1 MTANRATATHRKDLH
16 ELVFIVVL
24 IVLIGVMAWFF
35 STHSGHG
42 SGSGHAAQQAT
53 SGDTKSAR

>member
-1 MTANRATATHRKDLH
+1 MTTNRTTAPHRKDLH

-42 SGSGHAAQQAT
+42 SSSPHAAQQAT
-53 SGDTKSAR
+53 SGDTDSAH

>member
-1 MTANRATATHRKDLH
+1 MTANRTSAPRRKDLH

-35 STHSGHG
+35 STLSVHG
-42 SGSGHAAQQAT
+42 GSSPHAARQAT
-53 SGDTKSAR
+53 SGDTDSAH